1 MPDDNPWSRRRP
13 SGRAVPPAGD
23 GPPGREG
30 SPGEPTKPPGRIPN
44 SDTSPSIPPPGP
56 AATQSRS
63 TVTSRRPQPALRPR
77 KGRRI
82 GLVGGGGAL
91 LMVLVGLI
99 ILVATRQQSDVVQN
113 SPSTDETTKREETTT
128 TRRES
133 TTSSSVVTT
142 TPDRPSTGVV
152 DWDSISRSVVFIEA
166 SSPCEWR
173 GSGTLVLDGSYV
185 LTNQHVSSNGECAL
199 RVGLTDGLNSSPQ
212 LSHDAEVLI
221 ADETLDLAVL
231 RLFSSNGEPFSS
243 NDHQPVKIDY
253 EQPPLGSEIATL
265 GYPALGSYD
274 AGMTITFTRG
284 TFSGLDFTDGEF
296 FKTDATMRGG
306 VSGGGAFNDAGNLI
320 GVPTGGLVDEETSE
334 AVGINLIRPAR
345 FAKKLLEEAQASP
358 SRRIIESG
366 RSADDSEFEGT
377 ASTTDPRFDTCR
389 EAIDNGYGPYI
400 AGIDVEYDWYTDRD
414 GDGIVCER

>member
-1 MPDDNPWSRRRP
+1 V
-13 SGRAVPPAGD
+13 A
-23 GPPGREG
+23 
-30 SPGEPTKPPGRIPN
+30 
-44 SDTSPSIPPPGP
+44 
-56 AATQSRS
+56 
-63 TVTSRRPQPALRPR
+63 
-77 KGRRI
+77 
-82 GLVGGGGAL
+82 GGGFL
-91 LMVLVGLI
+91 FVVLVGLV
-99 ILVATRQQSDVVQN
+99 ILVATRQQKNVAQE
-113 SPSTDETTKREETTT
+113 SPSSDNTTRREETTT
-128 TRRES
+128 TRGES
-133 TTSSSVVTT
+133 TTSSSAVTT
-142 TPDRPSTGVV
+142 SSDRPSSGVV

-231 RLFSSNGEPFSS
+231 RLFSSNDEPFSS
-243 NDHQPVKIDY
+243 KDHQPVTIDY
-253 EQPPLGSEIATL
+253 GQPPLGSEIATL

-345 FAKKLLEEAQASP
+345 FAKKLLEEAQTS
-358 SRRIIESG
+358 SGRRIIESD
-366 RSADDSEFEGT
+366 SSFDDSEFEGA

-389 EAIDNGYGPYI
+389 EAINNGYGPYI